1 MAGRSPAR
9 FLAPIALV
17 AFAVACY
24 VVISHGL
31 NPDEGNSNATKQ
43 ERTASPT
50 KTSGSHRRRHRGP
63 RTYTVKSGD
72 TASAIALKTKV
83 SLSQLRKLNPKL
95 DPSNLIPGQRLRL
108 RR

>member
-9 FLAPIALV
+9 FLAPIALA

-24 VVISHGL
+24 LVITHGL
-31 NPDEGNSNATKQ
+31 NEGKGGSSATRQ

-50 KTSGSHRRRHRGP
+50 TSKGTHRRRHRGP

-72 TASAIALKTKV
+72 TASAIALKTGV
-83 SLSQLRKLNPKL
+83 SLSQLRKLNPRL
-95 DPSNLIPGQRLRL
+95 DPSNLIPG
-108 RR
+108 

>member
-1 MAGRSPAR
+1 MARRSPAR

-24 VVISHGL
+24 VVVSDGL
-31 NPDEGNSNATKQ
+31 KTDKGSSSATKQ
-43 ERTASPT
+43 ERTGTPAKS
-50 KTSGSHRRRHRGP
+50 KGSRHKRHRGP

-72 TASAIALKTKV
+72 TASGIALKTGV
-83 SLSQLRKLNPKL
+83 SLSQLRKLNPRL
-95 DPSNLIPGQRLRL
+95 DPAALVPGQRLRL